1 MNYTHRASS
10 VLWSGDTYLFDIS
23 NSYACLHEQTGKVY
37 TYREGWYSMWRGAPE
52 IIIEELNI
60 TLENE

>member
-10 VLWSGDTYLFDIS
+10 PRWQGDTYLFNMS
-23 NSYACLHEQTGKVY
+23 NSYACLHEQTGTIHTRGY
-37 TYREGWYSMWRGAPE
+37 GWYSLWEGDPE
-52 IIIEELNI
+52 IVIEELNI